1 MLAFLENNLYNLF
14 MSQISNLYRLQQID
28 SQLDAIN
35 SKLISIA
42 TVLHDNS
49 SILAAQQNFTE
60 AEELNKLS
68 SKKLRDAENKSYDT
82 RIKLELAEASLY
94 GGKIQN
100 PKELQEIQNEAASLK
115 RLLATLDDKQLDIM
129 MEVEEAEAFVIKS
142 KEELIVSQKMQIERN
157 AVLDGEKTKLLSE
170 VDRLVSEKKATIP
183 TLLVSDLGM
192 YEQLRKSRNGVAV
205 AKINSRAC
213 TACGTTLTA
222 AVVQAAQS
230 TGQIIRCP
238 NCGRFLYPG

>member
-1 MLAFLENNLYNLF
+1 

-170 VDRLVSEKKATIP
+170 VDRLISEKKATIP

>member
-1 MLAFLENNLYNLF
+1 

-28 SQLDAIN
+28 SQLDTIN
-35 SKLISIA
+35 SKLISIE
-42 TVLHDNS
+42 TMLLDNS
-49 SILAAQQNFTE
+49 SFLASQLIFTE
-60 AEELNKLS
+60 AEELHKYS
-68 SKKLRDAENKSYDT
+68 SKNLRDAENKSYDI
-82 RIKLELAEASLY
+82 RIKIELAEASLY

-100 PKELQEIQNEAASLK
+100 PKELQELQNEVASLK
-115 RLLATLDDKQLDIM
+115 RLLTSYDDKQLDTM

-142 KEELIVSQKMQIERN
+142 KERLIESQKMQIERN

-170 VDRLVSEKKATIP
+170 VDRLISEKKATIP

-192 YEQLRKSRNGVAV
+192 YEQLRNNRNGVAV

-222 AVVQAAQS
+222 AVVQATQS